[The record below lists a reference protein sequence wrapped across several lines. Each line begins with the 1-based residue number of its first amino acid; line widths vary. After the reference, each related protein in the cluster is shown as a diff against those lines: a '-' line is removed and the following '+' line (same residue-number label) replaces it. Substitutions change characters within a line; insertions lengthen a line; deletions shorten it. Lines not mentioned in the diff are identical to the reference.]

1 MPVGEPFMLQF
12 ALLLRFVTLVASLGA
27 GFGAILMFW
36 VGSAKLAGAMQF
48 ILLPEESWEK
58 SVIAAVLEATDAFLF
73 GLVLIVFAY
82 GITFGFAIDLPRNV
96 RLKLPPWMRLEG
108 IGEIKNTLIQ
118 IILVYLIVDFAT
130 DIAEVEARVSWDML
144 LKPVAILLLA
154 GALRLVGNTHFEDHT
169 PAEAGLAPPSS
180 PNQR

>member
-1 MPVGEPFMLQF
+1 MLQF

-36 VGSAKLAGAMQF
+36 LGGAKLAGAMRF

-58 SVIAAVLEATDAFLF
+58 SLIAAVMEATDAFLF

-96 RLKLPPWMRLEG
+96 RLKLPPWMRVEG
-108 IGEIKNTLIQ
+108 ISELKNTLVQ

-130 DIAEVEARVSWDML
+130 DVAEVEERVSWDML

-154 GALRLVGNTHFEDHT
+154 GALRLLGNTRSEDHT
-169 PAEAGLAPPSS
+169 PAEAGDAPSSS

>member
-1 MPVGEPFMLQF
+1 MLQF

-36 VGSAKLAGAMQF
+36 LGGTKLTGAMRF
-48 ILLPEESWEK
+48 IFLPQESWEK
-58 SVIAAVLEATDAFLF
+58 SLIAAVMEATDAFLF

-96 RLKLPPWMRLEG
+96 RLKLPPWMRVEG
-108 IGEIKNTLIQ
+108 ISELKNTLVQ

-130 DIAEVEARVSWDML
+130 DIAEVEERVSWEML

-154 GALRLVGNTHFEDHT
+154 GALRLLGNPRSQDHT
-169 PAEAGLAPPSS
+169 PAEAGDAPSSS
-180 PNQR
+180 PNQQ